1 MKVLVTGSNGFVGKN
16 LVQTLKLLPNIEVFE
31 YNRLTNKDE
40 IDLYA
45 KESEFI
51 FHMAGVNRPEKEE
64 EFLEGNFD
72 LTLYLLGK
80 LKEHGNRAPIVFSS
94 STQADLDNPYGK
106 SKLASEQAIRDYSKT
121 QNTKV
126 YIYRLPNLFGK
137 WSRPNYN
144 SVVATFC
151 YNIANDKKIEIN
163 NPNTDLSLAYI
174 DDVVNEFLNALKGNA
189 NLVDDYCVIP
199 VIYNVKLGKIAEL
212 VQSFKSS
219 RTDLLI
225 PDMSNTFV
233 KKLYSTYLSYIPKN
247 NFSYPLTMHKDE
259 RGSFTEFVK
268 TPSGGQVSIN
278 VSKPGVTKGNHWH
291 HTKNEKFLVVKGEG
305 VIRLRCLFSEDILE
319 YPVSERNFEVIEIP
333 VGYTHSIVNKGG
345 EDMIT
350 VMWVNELFDPN
361 NPDTYFLEVLK

>member
-174 DDVVNEFLNALKGNA
+174 DDVVNEFLM
-189 NLVDDYCVIP
+189 
-199 VIYNVKLGKIAEL
+199 
-212 VQSFKSS
+212 
-219 RTDLLI
+219 R
-225 PDMSNTFV
+225 
-233 KKLYSTYLSYIPKN
+233 
-247 NFSYPLTMHKDE
+247 
-259 RGSFTEFVK
+259 
-268 TPSGGQVSIN
+268 
-278 VSKPGVTKGNHWH
+278 
-291 HTKNEKFLVVKGEG
+291 
-305 VIRLRCLFSEDILE
+305 
-319 YPVSERNFEVIEIP
+319 
-333 VGYTHSIVNKGG
+333 
-345 EDMIT
+345 
-350 VMWVNELFDPN
+350 
-361 NPDTYFLEVLK
+361 